1 MLKEDD
7 KRRPPE
13 IKGNVHGRWKDT
25 PKQDKTM
32 LNGYI
37 CYMLGKG
44 VSGGLFTSRSDTITE
59 TGLTCHVI
67 HLWYTKS
74 PRLLHA
80 GLGPIF
86 CYCRITKGPQMERIS

>member
-37 CYMLGKG
+37 CYMLGKVFLVG
-44 VSGGLFTSRSDTITE
+44 
-59 TGLTCHVI
+59 
-67 HLWYTKS
+67 Y
-74 PRLLHA
+74 LL
-80 GLGPIF
+80 LGQKQSQ
-86 CYCRITKGPQMERIS
+86 RQA